1 MKPVEI
7 YKLPRAT
14 VYQIPQ
20 GLFCPKIFWHR
31 SMDGMYSFS
40 KDIHGNTVNPH
51 LSTEVYPIT
60 QMSYDEFVRK
70 YGSEELK
77 NTTNP

>member
-1 MKPVEI
+1 
-7 YKLPRAT
+7 
-14 VYQIPQ
+14 
-20 GLFCPKIFWHR
+20 
-31 SMDGMYSFS
+31 MDGMYSFS